1 MINFIERI
9 KSYSKRKDTADMAI
23 RAWKSANEEAY
34 ANFCKRIDAVAK
46 GNISVMMD
54 MYLMMRDCVPPE
66 ALMMYNWL
74 SDFVN
79 GKDVSDIANQQW
91 AGQYTK
97 TIARCITNKCLW
109 IGINVKTGTV
119 ELFPSPKSGLLM
131 VHSAA
136 GGEVLLDWAI
146 RYVHEKQQRMLSVE
160 QTGKKNGLSVPDLY
174 LSNYFPLLCGVHWW
188 VHG

>member
-1 MINFIERI
+1 
-9 KSYSKRKDTADMAI
+9 MAI

-79 GKDVSDIANQQW
+79 GKMCQTLQTNNGLANIPRPLPDVSP
-91 AGQYTK
+91 T
-97 TIARCITNKCLW
+97 
-109 IGINVKTGTV
+109 
-119 ELFPSPKSGLLM
+119 
-131 VHSAA
+131 
-136 GGEVLLDWAI
+136 
-146 RYVHEKQQRMLSVE
+146 SV
-160 QTGKKNGLSVPDLY
+160 
-174 LSNYFPLLCGVHWW
+174 CG
-188 VHG
+188 